1 MMVPITGVE
10 FDCACAGATKNK
22 RQNAAREIPLI
33 IVLFPFGRWL
43 PTSLWLCWVQTPPL
57 RVKTQ
62 TAPSP
67 ELLPSLNAVSSS
79 L

>member
-1 MMVPITGVE
+1 MRIAEGEVTLRTREGLDWTAKFGAIAAAAPWMTFGPI
-10 FDCACAGATKNK
+10 A
-22 RQNAAREIPLI
+22 P
-33 IVLFPFGRWL
+33 L
-43 PTSLWLCWVQTPPL
+43 PTNLLPCWVQTPPL

-67 ELLPSLNAVSSS
+67 ELLPSLNAASSS